1 MANDILID
9 SDNNP
14 QILNGDFST
23 GESELQDVAIILQ
36 LRQGELKSDPI
47 LGVNLQHFLKGK
59 YDRVA
64 IEKRVK
70 IHLERDGKN
79 YDKVKR
85 NLNININNGS
95 EI

>member
-1 MANDILID
+1 MAKDILLD
-9 SDNNP
+9 ENDDLK
-14 QILNGDFST
+14 ILNGDFDI
-23 GESELQDVAIILQ
+23 GESEMQEVGIILR

-47 LGVNLQHFLKGK
+47 LGANLQHFMKGK

-79 YDKVKR
+79 YDEIKKKLK
-85 NLNININNGS
+85 LNIGNG
-95 EI
+95 